1 MNKLAVFLLLIAL
14 SPAAV
19 SAKTECI
26 DTEGEAVI
34 VDNDV
39 PSAKAEAIARAK
51 WSAIEQVVGID
62 IKAQS
67 VVQNLQMVDEAISR
81 EIKGAISRFKLL
93 GQKVD
98 ADVVTVS
105 INACVEPAMAKQTVA
120 GLAQNSALSVF
131 IMAKDVSSD
140 SAGDYLESNAL
151 SETLIG
157 NLTSQ
162 GYTVIDIAPTKALDA
177 RVVDSTIRSGK
188 LLELR
193 PLMYKF
199 LTNIV
204 LIGKVDYTVSTKKGE
219 DVGYG
224 ISMPFNNVTA
234 RLTYRLIGK
243 NAAGTMV
250 ILEAGTEQGK
260 GLAGNVEDAAAESL
274 QNLAE
279 KLTPTIL
286 DKVGKH
292 LKGMTRRV
300 EVKISGVTDLR
311 DNFAIKEDLQ
321 NLAWV
326 TNVEDKGLG
335 EFTVSY
341 PENPIYLANSISQ
354 KDGFELR
361 SFAPTQI
368 RFNYVGER
376 K

>member
-1 MNKLAVFLLLIAL
+1 MKRVALLLILVLL

-26 DTEGEAVI
+26 DTDGEAVI
-34 VDNDV
+34 VSNDI

-51 WSAIEQVVGID
+51 WSAIEQVVGVD
-62 IKAQS
+62 VKAQS

-81 EIKGAISRFKLL
+81 EIKGAISKFKVL
-93 GQKVD
+93 GQKVTEETI
-98 ADVVTVS
+98 TVS
-105 INACVEPAMAKQTVA
+105 INACVEATKAKETVA
-120 GLAQNSALSVF
+120 GLAQNSALAVF
-131 IMAKDVSSD
+131 ILAKDAPSD
-140 SAGDYLESNAL
+140 ADGSYQESNAL

-162 GYTVIDIAPTKALDA
+162 GYTVIDIAPTQALDSK
-177 RVVDSTIRSGK
+177 VVDATIRSGK
-188 LLELR
+188 LIELR

-199 LTNIV
+199 LTNIM
-204 LIGKVDYTVSTKKGE
+204 LIGKVDYTVSTKKGQ
-219 DVGYG
+219 DIGYG

-234 RLTYRLIGK
+234 RLTYRMISK
-243 NAAGTMV
+243 NASGNLV

-260 GLAGNVEDAAAESL
+260 GLASSVEDAAAESL
-274 QNLAE
+274 QDLAK

-292 LKGMTRRV
+292 LKGVAKRV
-300 EVKISGVTDLR
+300 EVKVNGITDLR

-326 TNVEDKGLG
+326 TEVEEKGLG

-341 PENPIYLANSISQ
+341 PENPIYLANSLSQ
-354 KDGFELR
+354 KDYFQLQ
-361 SFAPTQI
+361 SFTPTQI
-368 RFNYVGER
+368 RLNYI
-376 K
+376 KHK